1 MKKILVGT
9 SALVAASAIAG
20 SAVAAEPIQL
30 SVGGFGSVFVG
41 HATQSKSYLNAIKKD
56 AMSTDVKGDNEIH
69 FKGKTT
75 LDNGLT
81 VAVKYELE
89 AGGTN
94 NTNDDHIS
102 KYAISLGGA
111 FGTVIAGVDDNAMT
125 ALAARSPHMGNRLFG
140 GGISEGGLIG
150 GDWVLKPKT
159 NIGDAPAAAAAG
171 AGAADVA
178 IADNRA
184 KAYKTQQLLR
194 QTDFI
199 DASYITTGN
208 GTESIS
214 YLSPS
219 IAGFTLGASYI
230 PDVNQKKHDEKQPTG
245 RKIARAYGFGLGYA
259 NDFGGVGL
267 QADIG
272 WLNGGS
278 KLKAEELLMVDDDG
292 DVLSRM
298 QSKGRNEYQA
308 GLSLSYSGVTVGGG
322 YHMIKE
328 KVGLTDAAGM
338 DEVKGSLDHSA
349 WEAGVG
355 YKTGPY
361 GIAVSYLDLKQ
372 AELDLKGDLKKDSTK
387 GRRSRAVQLTSEYT
401 MGPGVM
407 LVGGVGYT
415 KFEDKDSKA
424 ASDRNKGWVAVTGLS
439 LAF

>member
-140 GGISEGGLIG
+140 GGISEGSLIG
-150 GDWVLKPKT
+150 GDWVLKPKSKIDDLPD
-159 NIGDAPAAAAAG
+159 NPDANQKAKYR
-171 AGAADVA
+171 AD
-178 IADNRA
+178 
-184 KAYKTQQLLR
+184 QLLK
-194 QTDFI
+194 QTDYI

-230 PDVNQKKHDEKQPTG
+230 PDTNQKKHDEKQPTG
-245 RKIARAYGFGLGYA
+245 KKIARAYGVGLGYA
-259 NDFGGVGL
+259 NTFGGVGV

-278 KLKAEELLMVDDDG
+278 KLKAEELDMSG
-292 DVLSRM
+292 ATAK
-298 QSKGRNEYQA
+298 SKGRNEYQA

-328 KVGLTDAAGM
+328 KLGIDTGANK
-338 DEVKGSLDHSA
+338 EVKGSFDHSA
-349 WEAGVG
+349 WEAGIG
-355 YKTGPY
+355 YKTGPF

-372 AELDLKGDLKKDSTK
+372 ADLGLKGDLKDKSQK

-415 KFEDKDSKA
+415 KFEDKDSKK

>member
-41 HATQSKSYLNAIKKD
+41 YASQSNTYLKAVDKEASKV
-56 AMSTDVKGDNEIH
+56 DVKGDNEIH

-81 VAVKYELE
+81 IAVKYELE

-94 NTNDDHIS
+94 NTNDDHVS
-102 KYAISLGGA
+102 KYAISMGGA

-140 GGISEGGLIG
+140 GGISEGSLIG
-150 GDWVLKPKT
+150 GDWVLKPKSKIDDLP
-159 NIGDAPAAAAAG
+159 NNPDANQKAKYH
-171 AGAADVA
+171 AD
-178 IADNRA
+178 
-184 KAYKTQQLLR
+184 QLLK
-194 QTDFI
+194 QTDYI

-230 PDVNQKKHDEKQPTG
+230 PDTNQKKHDEKQPTG
-245 RKIARAYGFGLGYA
+245 KKIARAYGVGLGYA
-259 NDFGGVGL
+259 NTFGGVGV

-278 KLKAEELLMVDDDG
+278 KLKAEELALDG
-292 DVLSRM
+292 ATAK
-298 QSKGRNEYQA
+298 SKGRNEYQA

-328 KVGLTDAAGM
+328 KLGVTTAANK
-338 DEVKGSLDHSA
+338 EVKGSFDHSA
-349 WEAGVG
+349 WEAGIG
-355 YKTGPY
+355 YKTGPF

-372 AELDLKGDLKKDSTK
+372 ADLDLKGDLKDMSQK

-415 KFEDKDSKA
+415 KFEDKDSKE

>member
-41 HATQSKSYLNAIKKD
+41 YASQSNTYLKAVEKEASKV
-56 AMSTDVKGDNEIH
+56 DVKGDNEIH

-140 GGISEGGLIG
+140 GGISEGSLIG
-150 GDWVLKPKT
+150 GDWVLKPKS
-159 NIGDAPAAAAAG
+159 NIGDAPDATDPEDEKAAYRAA
-171 AGAADVA
+171 
-178 IADNRA
+178 
-184 KAYKTQQLLR
+184 QLLR

-219 IAGFTLGASYI
+219 IAGFTLGASYV

-245 RKIARAYGFGLGYA
+245 KKIARAYGVGLGYA

-278 KLKAEELLMVDDDG
+278 KLKAEDLTIGTNTVT
-292 DVLSRM
+292 
-298 QSKGRNEYQA
+298 SKGRNEYQA

-328 KVGLTDAAGM
+328 KLGVTTAANK
-338 DEVKGSLDHSA
+338 EVKGSLDHSA

-372 AELDLKGDLKKDSTK
+372 ADLGLKGDLKSESMK

-415 KFEDKDSKA
+415 KFEDKDSKE

>member
-20 SAVAAEPIQL
+20 SAIAAEPLQL

-41 HATQSKSYLNAIKKD
+41 YASQSNTYLKAVDKEASKV
-56 AMSTDVKGDNEIH
+56 DVKGDNEIH

-81 VAVKYELE
+81 IAVKYELE

-94 NTNDDHIS
+94 NTNDDHVS
-102 KYAISLGGA
+102 KYAISMGGA

-140 GGISEGGLIG
+140 GGISEGSLIG
-150 GDWVLKPKT
+150 GDWVLKPKSNVT
-159 NIGDAPAAAAAG
+159 
-171 AGAADVA
+171 
-178 IADNRA
+178 IADTA
-184 KAYKTQQLLR
+184 AITSDEKTQQLLR

-230 PDVNQKKHDEKQPTG
+230 PDTNQKKHDEKQPTG
-245 RKIARAYGFGLGYA
+245 KKIARAYGVGLGYA
-259 NDFGGVGL
+259 NTFGGVGV

-278 KLKAEELLMVDDDG
+278 KLKAEELTMNAITAK
-292 DVLSRM
+292 
-298 QSKGRNEYQA
+298 SKGRNEYQA

-328 KVGLTDAAGM
+328 KLGVDTGANK
-338 DEVKGSLDHSA
+338 EVKGSFDHSA
-349 WEAGVG
+349 WEAGIG
-355 YKTGPY
+355 YKTGPF

-372 AELDLKGDLKKDSTK
+372 ADLGLKGDLKDKSQK

-415 KFEDKDSKA
+415 KFEDKDSKK

>member
-9 SALVAASAIAG
+9 SALVAASAIAC
-20 SAVAAEPIQL
+20 SAIAAEPLQL

-41 HATQSKSYLNAIKKD
+41 YASQSNTYLKAVKKE
-56 AMSTDVKGDNEIH
+56 ASKVDVKGDNEIH

-81 VAVKYELE
+81 IAVKYELE

-102 KYAISLGGA
+102 KYAISMGGA

-140 GGISEGGLIG
+140 GGISEGSLIG
-150 GDWVLKPKT
+150 GDWVLKPKSNVT
-159 NIGDAPAAAAAG
+159 IANPAAITS
-171 AGAADVA
+171 DE
-178 IADNRA
+178 R
-184 KAYKTQQLLR
+184 TQQLLR

-230 PDVNQKKHDEKQPTG
+230 PDTNQKKHDEKQPTG
-245 RKIARAYGFGLGYA
+245 KKIARAYGVGLGYA
-259 NDFGGVGL
+259 NTFGGVGV

-278 KLKAEELLMVDDDG
+278 KLKAEELTMNAVTAK
-292 DVLSRM
+292 
-298 QSKGRNEYQA
+298 SKGRNEYQA

-328 KVGLTDAAGM
+328 KLGVTTAANK
-338 DEVKGSLDHSA
+338 EVKGSFDHSA
-349 WEAGVG
+349 WEAGIG
-355 YKTGPY
+355 YKTGPF

-372 AELDLKGDLKKDSTK
+372 ADLGLKGDLKDKSQK

-415 KFEDKDSKA
+415 KFEDKDSKE

>member
-20 SAVAAEPIQL
+20 SAIAAEPLQL

-41 HATQSKSYLNAIKKD
+41 YASQSNTYLKAVDKEASKV
-56 AMSTDVKGDNEIH
+56 DVKGDNEIH

-81 VAVKYELE
+81 IAVKYELE

-102 KYAISLGGA
+102 KYAISMGGA

-140 GGISEGGLIG
+140 GGISEGSLIG

-159 NIGDAPAAAAAG
+159 AIGDAPAAAAPDAEK
-171 AGAADVA
+171 AEY
-178 IADNRA
+178 RA
-184 KAYKTQQLLR
+184 KQLLK
-194 QTDFI
+194 QTDYI

-230 PDVNQKKHDEKQPTG
+230 PDTNQKKHDEKQPTG
-245 RKIARAYGFGLGYA
+245 KKIARAYGVGLGYA
-259 NDFGGVGL
+259 NTFGGVGV

-278 KLKAEELLMVDDDG
+278 KLKAEELAMNG
-292 DVLSRM
+292 ATAK
-298 QSKGRNEYQA
+298 SKGRNEYQA

-328 KVGLTDAAGM
+328 KLGVDTGANK
-338 DEVKGSLDHSA
+338 EVKGSFDHSA
-349 WEAGVG
+349 WEAGIG
-355 YKTGPY
+355 YKTGPF

-372 AELDLKGDLKKDSTK
+372 ADLDLKDELKTYGQK

-415 KFEDKDSKA
+415 KFEDKDSTK